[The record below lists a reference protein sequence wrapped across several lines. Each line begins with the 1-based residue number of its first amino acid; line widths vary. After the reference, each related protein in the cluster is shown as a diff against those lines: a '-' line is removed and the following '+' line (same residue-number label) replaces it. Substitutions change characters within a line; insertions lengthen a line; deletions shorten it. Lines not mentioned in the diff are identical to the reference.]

1 MTLPNRPLSAASQA
15 TPSFSRNDFI
25 ALVVAKLGR
34 KIAQHEWSIV
44 EKYYARCWEL
54 CGQIAPVQTLTVQ
67 EIEAMATR
75 VRDCV
80 LIQCVASLNG
90 ATTSVAVLEYWFSN
104 HLDNPYPTVKERE
117 LLARQSRMTDKQV
130 MTWFTNKRAR
140 SKAPQAA
147 Q

>member
-15 TPSFSRNDFI
+15 TPSFSRNEFI

-44 EKYYARCWEL
+44 EKYYSRCWEL
-54 CGQIAPVQTLTVQ
+54 CGQIAPVQTLTRQ
-67 EIEAMATR
+67 ETAELTQQVSVNI
-75 VRDCV
+75 

-90 ATTSVAVLEYWFSN
+90 ATTSVAVLEYWFSR
-104 HLDNPYPTVKERE
+104 HLDNPYPTIKERE

-130 MTWFTNKRAR
+130 LTWFTNKRAR
-140 SKAPQAA
+140 SKALQAA

>member
-15 TPSFSRNDFI
+15 TPSFSRNEFI
-25 ALVVAKLGR
+25 ALVVDKLGR

-44 EKYYARCWEL
+44 EKYCAECANLWVE
-54 CGQIAPVQTLTVQ
+54 IALVQTLTIQ
-67 EIEAMATR
+67 ELAAMATR

-90 ATTSVAVLEYWFSN
+90 ATTSVAVLECWFSN
-104 HLDNPYPTVKERE
+104 HLDNPYPTIKERE
-117 LLARQSRMTDKQV
+117 LLARQSGMTDKQV

-140 SKAPQAA
+140 SKVPQAA